1 VKKRIF
7 YFLLGLVIFILFL
20 FGGLLLHATLT
31 KFHPEPFIELKADTH
46 SNALIVPDTFSV
58 LIWNIGYC
66 GLGQEMDFFNDG
78 GKSVRASEAQTLVY
92 KKAILDFLKEKSEV
106 ADFMLIQEV
115 DRNSKRSYY
124 DDQHQALLDALPGF
138 SGAFALNYHVRF
150 VPVPFSIPYTPYGK
164 TYAGLSS
171 FSKYSPEH
179 SLRVQY
185 PGSFSWPTSLYMLN
199 RCALEQTFSL
209 SNGEK
214 LMVVNTHNT
223 AYDQTGEIKRVEM
236 EFMRNR
242 NDSLSAAGY
251 HMIIGG
257 DWNQIPPG
265 FDAKAF
271 SDRVAPGYTPH
282 AIDDQ
287 LIPDGWKVVF
297 DPKLPSNRSNKT
309 PYNKK
314 ESYTTLIDYFM
325 VSPSFEVLDVQTIA
339 LHFAHSDHE
348 PVMLKVAFRGG
359 TQAGGEN

>member
-1 VKKRIF
+1 MKKRIF

-66 GLGQEMDFFNDG
+66 GLGKEMDFFNDG
-78 GKSVRASEAQTLVY
+78 GKSVRATEAQALAY
-92 KKAILDFLKEKSEV
+92 KNAIIDFLKEQSEV
-106 ADFMLIQEV
+106 TDFMLIQEV
-115 DRNSKRSYY
+115 DRNSKRSYF

-138 SGAFALNYHVRF
+138 AGAFALNYHVRF
-150 VPVPFSIPYTPYGK
+150 VPVPFGIPYTPYGK

-236 EFMRNR
+236 EFMRKR
-242 NDSLSAAGY
+242 YDSLSAAGY
-251 HMIIGG
+251 HIIIGG

-265 FDAKAF
+265 FNSTAF
-271 SDRVAPGYTPH
+271 NIDIAPGYTPH
-282 AIDDQ
+282 AIDEQ
-287 LIPDGWKVVF
+287 LIPKDWQVSF
-297 DPKLPSNRSNKT
+297 DPAFPTNRSNVR
-309 PYNKK
+309 PYIQGQT
-314 ESYTTLIDYFM
+314 YTTLIDFFM
-325 VSPSFEVLDVQTIA
+325 VSPSFEVLGVETIP
-339 LHFAHSDHE
+339 LQFAYSDHE
-348 PVMLKVAFRGG
+348 PVKLRIAFRGG
-359 TQAGGEN
+359 NQ